1 MYSFFN
7 TLLFFLLSITTI
19 CYSQDSINHGR
30 KIYKLE
36 LFRAVQGTIQFSQE
50 YSIGSNYSM
59 HIGLMGTYASTRGL
73 AKPYLSA
80 QEFNYTDASTNT
92 VYTLDNV
99 EALGYGVNLQ
109 FRKYLTR
116 SPLNPLHGFYISPEL
131 FYRRLNLTSLV
142 SDDKEIKRTLNLG
155 YVGYAIGYQRIIRE
169 IVSLDTYFGGGFFL
183 SQYTDEAHLTRYRN
197 NYQIDFTGMYFNMGV
212 MIGIMR

>member
-1 MYSFFN
+1 MRNYCYTF
-7 TLLFFLLSITTI
+7 LFLLVTI
-19 CYSQDSINHGR
+19 SSACYSQDSLKQGK

-59 HIGLMGTYASTRGL
+59 HVGLMGTYASTRGL
-73 AKPYLSA
+73 AKPYLSV
-80 QEFNYTDASTNT
+80 QEFKYTDASTNT
-92 VYTLDNV
+92 IYTLDDV
-99 EALGYGVNLQ
+99 EALGYGVNFQ

-142 SDDKEIKRTLNLG
+142 SEDKEIKRTLNLG
-155 YVGYAIGYQRIIRE
+155 YVGYAMGYQRIIRD
-169 IVSLDTYFGGGFFL
+169 IISLDTYVGGGFFL

-212 MIGIMR
+212 MIGIVR